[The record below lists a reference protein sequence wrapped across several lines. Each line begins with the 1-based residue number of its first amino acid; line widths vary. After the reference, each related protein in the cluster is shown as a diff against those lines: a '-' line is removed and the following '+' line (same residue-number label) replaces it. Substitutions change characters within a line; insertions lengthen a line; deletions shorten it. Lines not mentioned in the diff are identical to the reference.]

1 MYIRLI
7 FAISLYGVSCGL
19 GNSAFSQDQMPE
31 NLLNE
36 VQIALIKGDI
46 EQSEK
51 ILDSLISIYPA
62 NSQLWYYQGLSNM
75 QQMDFS
81 AATKSFRKALN
92 LDPQNPELYKQL
104 AQSCYDQDAY
114 GTCLLYADSILQ
126 IDSLNRNSLKIKG
139 QALLKLKHYA
149 QSRESFLKLHLND
162 SLNTWYIK
170 QLGGIATKIDS
181 ISEALHWYTL
191 ATQIDSMDMRSY
203 THLGS
208 LFVKA
213 ELYEEGLPV
222 LTTAIRR
229 DSSHALLFRFRG
241 SLGIMGAVFEQAE
254 SDFRTAIQLGDSI
267 AFTFRHYGLC
277 LFKQSEY
284 QKALIVY
291 KATLKLDPDD
301 AKAWYYLGFCYKWEQ
316 DLEMAIACLDKALI
330 LSASSSISDVYD
342 GLGQFHGLQRDYDD
356 AIHNYSRAYE
366 WNPLNPIP
374 LAQIGMLVEQS
385 GGKKEH
391 AKNYYKSYLK
401 KSSHIKN
408 KYLIEYVNNRI
419 NIINEKLF
427 MEGKLKRD

>member
-1 MYIRLI
+1 MNIRI
-7 FAISLYGVSCGL
+7 VFAILVYGAFCGV
-19 GNSAFSQDQMPE
+19 GNSAFSQDQIAE

-36 VQIALIKGDI
+36 VQIALIRGDV
-46 EQSEK
+46 ELSEK
-51 ILDSLISIYPA
+51 IVDTLLSHYPD
-62 NSQLWYYQGLSNM
+62 NSQLWYYRGLANRLRM
-75 QQMDFS
+75 NFS
-81 AATKSFRKALN
+81 AATMSFRKSLN
-92 LDPQNPELYKQL
+92 LDPHNPELYKQL
-104 AQSCYDQDAY
+104 AQSCYDQDDY
-114 GTCLLYADSILQ
+114 VRCLLYADSILQ
-126 IDSLNRNSLKIKG
+126 TDSLNRNSLKIKG
-139 QALLKLKHYA
+139 QALLKL
-149 QSRESFLKLHLND
+149 SRYGESKGSFLKLHQND

-191 ATQIDSMDMRSY
+191 ATEIDSMDMRSY

-241 SLGIMGAVFEQAE
+241 SLGIMGANFEQAE
-254 SDFRTAIQLGDSI
+254 SDFKTAIQLGDSV

-284 QKALIVY
+284 QKALKVY

-301 AKAWYYLGFCYKWEQ
+301 AKAWYYLGFCYKWDE
-316 DLEMAIACLDKALI
+316 DIEMAIACLDKALI

-342 GLGQFHGLQRDYDD
+342 GLGQFHGFQRDYDN

-401 KSSHIKN
+401 KSSHIEN
-408 KYLIEYVNNRI
+408 AYLIQYVNNRI